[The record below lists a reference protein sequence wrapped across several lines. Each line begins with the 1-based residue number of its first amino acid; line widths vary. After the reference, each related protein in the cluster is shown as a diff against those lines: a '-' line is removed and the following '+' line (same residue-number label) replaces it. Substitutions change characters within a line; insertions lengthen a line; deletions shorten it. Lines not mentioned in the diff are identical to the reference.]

1 MGSKCKT
8 ALLVVLGAAAGVIG
22 TLVVVTQWLGE
33 AINF

>member
-8 ALLVVLGAAAGVIG
+8 ALLVILGAAAGVAG
-22 TLVVVTQWLGE
+22 TLVVVTKWLSE